1 MMLRREASKMSEITG
16 SGLDAVRA
24 AALTE
29 HYQKTLELLAY
40 ERERRNKQFI
50 VLIAM
55 LGVTT
60 LTAFSRPIIS
70 SLLESQI
77 LNHLPFLRADSMD
90 RLQEL
95 TSFAGDLLLAFLVLW
110 VFYLVA
116 NLVDRSGLIANY
128 AAYVEQL
135 ELEIRRALAFE
146 QSDFGFTREGSFYRL
161 THTNISALTSRL
173 YRSILGC
180 LLVAFFATRLFFDYP
195 VNWPSPPIE
204 NNTSCCFRISRFCPC
219 SLRCR

>member
-95 TSFAGDLLLAFLVLW
+95 TSFAGDL
-110 VFYLVA
+110 
-116 NLVDRSGLIANY
+116 
-128 AAYVEQL
+128 
-135 ELEIRRALAFE
+135 
-146 QSDFGFTREGSFYRL
+146 
-161 THTNISALTSRL
+161 
-173 YRSILGC
+173 
-180 LLVAFFATRLFFDYP
+180 
-195 VNWPSPPIE
+195 
-204 NNTSCCFRISRFCPC
+204 
-219 SLRCR
+219 